1 MIKLTFDNNLES
13 IKFWIDDVSGA
24 LCIQSDRDVIEIPYN
39 TAQELLTVLR
49 QKQAEYLETNQKGW
63 GWIWKG

>member
-1 MIKLTFDNNLES
+1 MIKLTFDNNLQS
-13 IKFWIDDVSGA
+13 MKFWIDDVNGS
-24 LCIQSDRDVIEIPYN
+24 LCIESGNVVTEIPLH
-39 TAQELLTVLR
+39 TGIELLKVLR